1 MAADRGRRGRHAPPP
16 TGPTRHV
23 AGLREL
29 LAPWRRRIVA
39 VLLTWLGFVAATALL
54 GLTPDAPRLLT
65 LLVAGFVIAWHVI
78 DHVGSLGRTVWPLVD
93 GDLGSGGRGN
103 DFRVTNLAARLQ
115 AADVDGEGREALVH
129 DLHVQLQEL
138 IRERLFVRHGLVV
151 EDEPRWS
158 EGVTPPELWQL
169 LVALPPTDLYRP
181 ARLDPILRR
190 IEQW

>member
-1 MAADRGRRGRHAPPP
+1 
-16 TGPTRHV
+16 V
-23 AGLREL
+23 SGLREVL
-29 LAPWRRRIVA
+29 GPWRRRIVA

-54 GLTPDAPRLLT
+54 GLSPDAPRLLT
-65 LLVAGFVIAWHVI
+65 LLVAGFVVVWHVI

-103 DFRVTNLAARLQ
+103 DFRVTNLAGRLE
-115 AADVDGEGREALVH
+115 AADVRGEGREALVH
-129 DLHVQLQEL
+129 DLHVQLQDL

-169 LVALPPTDLYRP
+169 LVALPPSDLYRP
-181 ARLDPILRR
+181 ATLDPILRR

>member
-1 MAADRGRRGRHAPPP
+1 V
-16 TGPTRHV
+16 T
-23 AGLREL
+23 GLREL
-29 LAPWRRRIVA
+29 LTPWRRRIVA

-103 DFRVTNLAARLQ
+103 DFRVTNLAARLE
-115 AADVDGEGREALVH
+115 AADAHGEGREALVH
-129 DLHVQLQEL
+129 DLHVLLQDL
-138 IRERLFVRHGLVV
+138 VRERLFVRHGLVV

-169 LVALPPTDLYRP
+169 LVALPPSDLYRP

>member
-1 MAADRGRRGRHAPPP
+1 MAADRERRGRHAAPQ
-16 TGPTRHV
+16 TGPARQLS
-23 AGLREL
+23 GLPEL

-54 GLTPDAPRLLT
+54 GLTPDVPRLLA
-65 LLVAGFVIAWHVI
+65 LLVAGFVIAWHTI

-103 DFRVTNLAARLQ
+103 DFRVTNLAARLE
-115 AADVDGEGREALVH
+115 AADAHGEGREALVH
-129 DLHVQLQEL
+129 DLHVQLQDL

-169 LVALPPTDLYRP
+169 LVALPPSDLYRP

-190 IEQW
+190 NEQW